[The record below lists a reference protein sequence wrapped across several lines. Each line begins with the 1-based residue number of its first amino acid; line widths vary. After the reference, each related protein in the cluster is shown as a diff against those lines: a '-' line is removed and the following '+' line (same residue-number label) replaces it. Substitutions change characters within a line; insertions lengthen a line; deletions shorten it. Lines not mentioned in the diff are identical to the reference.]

1 MPSGPGTS
9 APRAAALVVAT
20 TPAPPSAFSPCWAPV
35 KGRPLVTWTLDC
47 LAASPH
53 LSDVLVLAPEGRRE
67 LVQMLAARSGWRNVR
82 ALASPVASLPQ
93 AAPLLAALAH
103 LDATVETFV
112 FVDAAQPLLRADSV
126 HDVLT
131 RADATQVAIA
141 AVPVKETIKWADEAR
156 QVRRTLP
163 RSSLW
168 QLQTPAAVPRATLT
182 AGLRQQMASPGAAAH
197 SDLVSW
203 LLATCAGVPV
213 RVVPAGP
220 DAPRVRTRADL
231 DLLAGMLRTAAAH

>member
-141 AVPVKETIKWADEAR
+141 AVPVKETIKWA
-156 QVRRTLP
+156 
-163 RSSLW
+163 
-168 QLQTPAAVPRATLT
+168 
-182 AGLRQQMASPGAAAH
+182 
-197 SDLVSW
+197 
-203 LLATCAGVPV
+203 
-213 RVVPAGP
+213 
-220 DAPRVRTRADL
+220 
-231 DLLAGMLRTAAAH
+231 